1 MSVYGMKRLEARG
14 GEAPTPP
21 AGSFVPCTPPDGA
34 QRAAGQSGGW
44 RKAPRWLA
52 LLALSVALAACGGLE
67 QRDEPTRVYYPSQP
81 PPVVIL
87 EPSTVPLAPIEE
99 GPEIHGSGLGTP
111 GVNNPTQAALA
122 AEGQPTLDAPTL
134 TPPPTQATLP
144 MLFSAADGLVLRGT
158 LYGAPVRPAPAVLL
172 LHMEGRDRTSW
183 DTLPE
188 MLQAAGY
195 AALTVD
201 LRGHGETG
209 GTVDWTLAQQD
220 VADVLAQV
228 ATLPGV
234 DGRVTVLGAGVGA
247 NLGLN
252 ACAQNTACVGA
263 VLLSPGLDDEGITAA
278 EGVAL
283 LGARPLLTVA
293 ADNDAN
299 NPADSVTLDG
309 MAAGEHRLILV
320 PIPSHGTDMLGAYPP
335 LADAIVAW
343 LREVVS
349 PPAAP

>member
-1 MSVYGMKRLEARG
+1 MIARRWGIG
-14 GEAPTPP
+14 G
-21 AGSFVPCTPPDGA
+21 GV
-34 QRAAGQSGGW
+34 
-44 RKAPRWLA
+44 
-52 LLALSVALAACGGLE
+52 LALSVALAACGGAE
-67 QRDEPTRVYYPSQP
+67 QNAEPTRVYFPTQP

-99 GPEIHGSGLGTP
+99 GPVIHNPGLGAP

-122 AEGQPTLDAPTL
+122 AEGQPTRDAPTL

-144 MLFSAADGLVLRGT
+144 MLFSGADGLVLRGT

-172 LHMEGRDRTSW
+172 LHMEGGSRADW
-183 DTLPE
+183 GTLPE
-188 MLQAAGY
+188 ALQAAGY

-209 GTVDWTLAQQD
+209 GAVDWALAQQD
-220 VADVLAQV
+220 VASVLAQV

-234 DGRVTVLGAGVGA
+234 DGRVTVIGAGIGA

-252 ACAQNTACVGA
+252 ACAGSAACAGA
-263 VLLSPGLDDEGITAA
+263 VLLSAGLDYAGITAA
-278 EGVAL
+278 EGVAQ

-335 LADAIVAW
+335 LADEIVAW
-343 LREVVS
+343 LRAYVP
-349 PPAAP
+349 PPAP

>member
-1 MSVYGMKRLEARG
+1 MSVRKWAW
-14 GEAPTPP
+14 
-21 AGSFVPCTPPDGA
+21 
-34 QRAAGQSGGW
+34 AA
-44 RKAPRWLA
+44 LA
-52 LLALSVALAACGGLE
+52 LLALAACGGLE
-67 QRDEPTRVYYPSQP
+67 QRDEPTRVYFPSP
-81 PPVVIL
+81 APPVVIL

-99 GPEIHGSGLGTP
+99 GAEIHGSGLGTP

-158 LYGAPVRPAPAVLL
+158 LYGAPLRPAPAVLL
-172 LHMEGRDRTSW
+172 LHQEDRDRHSL
-183 DTLPE
+183 DALAE
-188 MLQAAGY
+188 ALQAAGY
-195 AALTVD
+195 AALNVD
-201 LRGHGETG
+201 LRGYGETG
-209 GTVDWTLAQQD
+209 GAVDWALAQQD

-228 ATLPGV
+228 AALPGV
-234 DGRVTVLGAGVGA
+234 DGRVIVLGAGIGA

-252 ACAQNTACVGA
+252 ACAQSAVCVAA
-263 VLLSPGLDDEGITAA
+263 VALSPGLDYAGIAAA

-309 MAAGEHRLILV
+309 MAAGEHRLVIV
-320 PIPSHGTDMLGAYPP
+320 PIPSHGADMLGAYPP
-335 LADAIVAW
+335 LADEIVAW
-343 LREVVS
+343 LRGVVP